1 MQPLENKEG
10 ANSASLEISKGC
22 EIVLKYVE
30 ALMALVV
37 TNVHCRD
44 WFCAAVGSWNC
55 FLFWSF
61 FFFFSVCFG
70 FPNLL
75 CILFSH

>member
-30 ALMALVV
+30 ALVALAV
-37 TNVHCRD
+37 TNAHCRD
-44 WFCAAVGSWNC
+44 
-55 FLFWSF
+55 
-61 FFFFSVCFG
+61 
-70 FPNLL
+70 
-75 CILFSH
+75 